1 MILMIEWLLI
11 FILLFITFILFLKY
25 SKLKSEIEQRARE
38 IFERWRNEELNA
50 LKNEYEKRVEIL
62 RKEYEREAE
71 EKAKILFQQWKES
84 EERKIREDAIK
95 RSTSTILGRVGEHLA
110 PLIIFLNYG
119 IKPKDFR
126 YLGSPVDFIV
136 FKGLSDGKPEEIIF
150 VEVKSG
156 SSTTLSNRERKI
168 KELIEAGKVRWML
181 IHLPKEIERL
191 LKQERLLGQK

>member
-1 MILMIEWLLI
+1 MIEWLLI

-126 YLGSPVDFIV
+126 YLGTQWS
-136 FKGLSDGKPEEIIF
+136 L
-150 VEVKSG
+150 
-156 SSTTLSNRERKI
+156 
-168 KELIEAGKVRWML
+168 
-181 IHLPKEIERL
+181 
-191 LKQERLLGQK
+191 

>member
-1 MILMIEWLLI
+1 MIEWLLI